1 MAYSDQFLEDLR
13 SRSALTDVIGRSVKL
28 NQKGR
33 DHIGLCPFHKEK
45 TPSFTVNE
53 EKGFYHCFGCGEHGS
68 IFDFTMKTEGLSF
81 PEAVEKLATELGMEI
96 PRDSPEEQER
106 FKKNQVLY
114 EVTARAAYFYRKQLY
129 LPVGKKALDYLKG
142 RGFSDQTIKRF
153 GIGYA
158 GNGLNSVKSFL
169 EGEKFD
175 ESIMISAGL
184 IINPKDKKRR
194 TYDRFRNRIIFPIED
209 TQGKVIAFGGRI
221 LGDGEPKYLNSPES
235 PLFHKGRVLYGQ
247 KMASGPARK
256 IGNIIVTE
264 GYTDVIAMYQAGIEN
279 TVAPLGTALTEDQ
292 MRALWKIVPEPILC
306 FDGDLAG
313 KKAAARAAERALPLL
328 ASGYGLRF
336 ALLPDGEDPDSLIKY
351 GGKNAIQLVIQGA
364 LPLSEVLWRI
374 ETGGQLPK
382 TPERRAALEKR
393 LKDYALKLTDP
404 SLRSHFLSLFKERLW
419 ARSKNKRND
428 KGSNSTKWIASMA
441 LDDLTKEKN
450 KAKSKSAAIIYTQ
463 KVLLA
468 IIINHPDLFEVVEET
483 LGNFSFTKGHLDNL
497 RQDLIS
503 ILLENTDLRTDDIK
517 NLLIKRG
524 LSDSLDFL
532 FRDSLIISNRV
543 IKTDAPIEKYQ
554 LLWEENV
561 TLLKNLEAS
570 PELDNIRQ
578 SGETSIFEEDEDDWE
593 RHRAL
598 LEEAMPGCRD

>member
-1 MAYSDQFLEDLR
+1 M
-13 SRSALTDVIGRSVKL
+13 
-28 NQKGR
+28 
-33 DHIGLCPFHKEK
+33 
-45 TPSFTVNE
+45 
-53 EKGFYHCFGCGEHGS
+53 
-68 IFDFTMKTEGLSF
+68 
-81 PEAVEKLATELGMEI
+81 
-96 PRDSPEEQER
+96 
-106 FKKNQVLY
+106 
-114 EVTARAAYFYRKQLY
+114 
-129 LPVGKKALDYLKG
+129 
-142 RGFSDQTIKRF
+142 
-153 GIGYA
+153 
-158 GNGLNSVKSFL
+158 
-169 EGEKFD
+169 
-175 ESIMISAGL
+175 
-184 IINPKDKKRR
+184 
-194 TYDRFRNRIIFPIED
+194 
-209 TQGKVIAFGGRI
+209 
-221 LGDGEPKYLNSPES
+221 
-235 PLFHKGRVLYGQ
+235 
-247 KMASGPARK
+247 
-256 IGNIIVTE
+256 
-264 GYTDVIAMYQAGIEN
+264 
-279 TVAPLGTALTEDQ
+279 
-292 MRALWKIVPEPILC
+292 
-306 FDGDLAG
+306 
-313 KKAAARAAERALPLL
+313 
-328 ASGYGLRF
+328 
-336 ALLPDGEDPDSLIKY
+336 
-351 GGKNAIQLVIQGA
+351 
-364 LPLSEVLWRI
+364 LWRI